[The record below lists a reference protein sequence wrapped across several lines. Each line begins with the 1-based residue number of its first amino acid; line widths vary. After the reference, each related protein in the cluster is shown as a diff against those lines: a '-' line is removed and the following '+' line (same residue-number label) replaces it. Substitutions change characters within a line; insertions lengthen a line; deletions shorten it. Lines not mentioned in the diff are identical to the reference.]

1 MSFPI
6 YEAIMLIC
14 FGAAWPF
21 SIAKSWRSRS
31 SKGKSIFFLFVI
43 LTGYIAGILNKTT
56 NGLNHDPVLILYL
69 LNTLM
74 VAIDIALY
82 FRNLYYFDRINK
94 IDKI

>member
-1 MSFPI
+1 MTFPI

-56 NGLNHDPVLILYL
+56 NGLTHDPVLILYL